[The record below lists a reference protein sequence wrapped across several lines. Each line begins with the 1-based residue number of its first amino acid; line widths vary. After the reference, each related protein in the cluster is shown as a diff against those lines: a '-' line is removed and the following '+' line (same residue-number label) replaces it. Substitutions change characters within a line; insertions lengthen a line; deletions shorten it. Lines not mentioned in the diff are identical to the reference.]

1 MNLNQAFLSW
11 QNFEQILN
19 ASQDAGFII
28 DADKNILY
36 WNAEAENLLG
46 YKTKSLMGETLPPIF
61 ENTLFDSLIKL
72 AVKSHRK
79 QSLKNQTKNSL
90 ETYAVREDGS
100 DVWVQLTLTVLST
113 NDELCYYA
121 TFRER
126 HKTKLSDIQLQNVS
140 AIDDVTGLSNRREFQ
155 RMLESH
161 IIHPLSLAIVDI
173 DQYKQINHQFGFLEG
188 EQALRSL
195 ADLLKSEFPDA
206 ICLARLSDDEFAILY
221 SGGVGSGFYQKCEV
235 FREKVTQLDM
245 LDFDIALTVSIGVAK
260 YVENSRQ
267 LMTKGD
273 QALQVAKQRGRN
285 KVHMLLK

>member
-28 DADKNILY
+28 DADKNVLY
-36 WNAEAENLLG
+36 WNGEADNLLG
-46 YKTKSLMGETLPPIF
+46 YKTKSLIGQALPSIF
-61 ENTLFDSLIKL
+61 EPTLFDSLIKL

-79 QSLKNQTKNSL
+79 QSSKSQPKNSL
-90 ETYAVREDGS
+90 ETYAKREDGS
-100 DVWVQLTLTVLST
+100 EVWVQLTLTVLST
-113 NDELCYYA
+113 NDELSYYA

-126 HKTKLSDIQLQNVS
+126 HNTKLSDIQLQHAS
-140 AIDDVTGLSNRREFQ
+140 AVDDVTGLSNRREFQ

-188 EQALRSL
+188 EQALRSI
-195 ADLLKSEFPDA
+195 ADLLKMEFPDA
-206 ICLARLSDDEFAILY
+206 ICLARLRTDEFAILY
-221 SGGVGSGFYQKCEV
+221 SGGVGSGFYQKCET

-245 LDFDIALTVSIGVAK
+245 LDFDMPLTVSIGVAK

-273 QALQVAKQRGRN
+273 QALRIAKQSGRN